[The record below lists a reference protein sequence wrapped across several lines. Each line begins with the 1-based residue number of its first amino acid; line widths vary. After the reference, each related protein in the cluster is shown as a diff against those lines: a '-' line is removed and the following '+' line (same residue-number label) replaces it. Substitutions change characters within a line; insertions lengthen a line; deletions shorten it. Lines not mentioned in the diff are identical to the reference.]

1 MKITP
6 AKDYKKPLYAIGIA
20 ATLMAASVTG
30 CTDLSFNSKNGN
42 SGSGPVDY
50 AGDIDVRP
58 DETDYCKKDADNEL
72 ILDGEIE
79 LEGKA
84 KKVAREVAREL
95 NKPENYHRYA
105 NDRSRQLR
113 RNARK
118 QQHREPYDRDNGG
131 NSKISRLRR
140 QYRSG

>member
-1 MKITP
+1 MRRVIQMNITP

-20 ATLMAASVTG
+20 ATLMAVTVTG

-58 DETDYCKKDADNEL
+58 EETDYCKKDADNEL

-79 LEGKA
+79 LEGVIA
-84 KKVAREVAREL
+84 ESE
-95 NKPENYHRYA
+95 PENTV
-105 NDRSRQLR
+105 
-113 RNARK
+113 
-118 QQHREPYDRDNGG
+118 EPLELEGG
-131 NSKISRLRR
+131 VSID
-140 QYRSG
+140 GT